1 MSRIFL
7 SPQTSH
13 GLHDQGF
20 IWRGKVTPARGP
32 LKLLAGMDAA
42 RPGHVG
48 GNSPSVFT
56 RARGPNNVR
65 VADVW
70 TPSAGA
76 DGWAIPA
83 DMPGP
88 CGIHPGQEFQ
98 WATSWSHFASPYEAL
113 VMQAVRGQW

>member
-48 GNSPSVFT
+48 GNSPSVCT
-56 RARGPNNVR
+56 RARGPNIGYPHVVR
-65 VADVW
+65 PRGLQSTAVVGISLVIHRNKIENAVGIVL
-70 TPSAGA
+70 AGA
-76 DGWAIPA
+76 RVVV
-83 DMPGP
+83 GP
-88 CGIHPGQEFQ
+88 RR
-98 WATSWSHFASPYEAL
+98 S
-113 VMQAVRGQW
+113 VRRYNL

>member
-1 MSRIFL
+1 MCRTLL
-7 SPQTSH
+7 SPLTSH
-13 GLHDQGF
+13 GLHYQGF
-20 IWRGKVTPARGP
+20 VWRGKVTPARGP

-48 GNSPSVFT
+48 GNSPSVCT
-56 RARGPNNVR
+56 RARGPNIGYPHVVR
-65 VADVW
+65 
-70 TPSAGA
+70 TPSAGE

-113 VMQAVRGQW
+113 VMQAVRGLW